1 MITNKDDV
9 IFINDIKNEIEALR
23 ETRDS
28 VLYAYL
34 DRKIDD
40 SQLAFLDITDG
51 LQLKVLELLLS
62 DLELIGRADERCIIR
77 DDVVARE
84 LLTDHML
91 EVDFDGV
98 LYLV

>member
-1 MITNKDDV
+1 MITNNDDV

-40 SQLAFLDITDG
+40 SELVFWDITDG
-51 LQLKVLELLLS
+51 LQLTDLEPLLS
-62 DLELIGRADERCIIR
+62 DLELMGRGDARMIIK
-77 DDVVARE
+77 DNGYSDVA
-84 LLTDHML
+84 TDSMM